1 MITNSGKKI
10 ISKYLLGQTA
20 EYAGYIAVG
29 CGTNALTPSQ
39 TLSAGKTLDIKSK
52 TNLDF
57 EMFRVPV
64 TAKGFIKENGEEKLV
79 FKAEM
84 PTEQR
89 YQITEISIFPG
100 ATNTLAGPY
109 SSKSLA
115 TFIPNES
122 WVIGSAQSSSAIAT
136 ITDATF
142 TDVDAN
148 VAVSGNA
155 Y

>member
-57 EMFRVPV
+57 EMFRVPISSRGYV
-64 TAKGFIKENGEEKLV
+64 VENGESK
-79 FKAEM
+79 
-84 PTEQR
+84 QR
-89 YQITEISIFPG
+89 SIE
-100 ATNTLAGPY
+100 
-109 SSKSLA
+109 SK
-115 TFIPNES
+115 
-122 WVIGSAQSSSAIAT
+122 
-136 ITDATF
+136 
-142 TDVDAN
+142 AN
-148 VAVSGNA
+148 VAPDADKEAKIAARLARFGPMDQDVKKEGK
-155 Y
+155 